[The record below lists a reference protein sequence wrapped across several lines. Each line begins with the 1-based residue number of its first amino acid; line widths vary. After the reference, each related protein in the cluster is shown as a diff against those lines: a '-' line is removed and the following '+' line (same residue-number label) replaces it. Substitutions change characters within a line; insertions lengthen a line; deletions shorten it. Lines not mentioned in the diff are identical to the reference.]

1 MALCGVTSRRASEE
15 IILKGRVM
23 VNGETVDYMG
33 CEVDPDYDTVEV
45 DGIVIKPEAKK
56 YYILLN
62 KPKGYVTTVSDEF
75 DRPTVMELVKD
86 VHARIYPV
94 GRLDYD
100 TAGLLIMTNDGD
112 FANVLTHPSHAV
124 NKGYIAKLNNLP
136 DNDALKRLREGV
148 ELDGRLT
155 SPAKVEVL
163 NPSKHGCEIKITI
176 HEGRNRQVRRM
187 FEAVGAE
194 VTSLKR
200 ISVGNVTLGNLP
212 EGKWRHLNDA
222 ERQRLMGRGKKNHSR
237 SKTRYCPT
245 VVGYYIKQ
253 FII

>member
-1 MALCGVTSRRASEE
+1 MRLQKYMAMCGVASRRASEE
-15 IILKGRVM
+15 IILKGRVQ
-23 VNGETVDYMG
+23 VNGEIIDYMG
-33 CEVDPDYDTVEV
+33 FEVDEDNDVVEV
-45 DGIVIKPEAKK
+45 DGTVIKPESKK

-75 DRPTVMELVKD
+75 DRPTVMELVRD

-100 TAGLLIMTNDGD
+100 TAGLLIMTNDGE
-112 FANVLTHPSHAV
+112 FANVLTHPSHSV
-124 NKGYIAKLNNLP
+124 NKGYIAQLNTMP
-136 DNDALKRLREGV
+136 DQESLNTLRNGV
-148 ELDGRLT
+148 LLDGKLT

-163 NPSKHGCEIKITI
+163 KPGKRGVEIKVTI

-187 FEAVGAE
+187 FEAIGAE
-194 VTSLKR
+194 VVSLKR

-222 ERQRLMGRGKKNHSR
+222 ERQRLMGRGKKNTPKR
-237 SKTRYCPT
+237 K
-245 VVGYYIKQ
+245 
-253 FII
+253 

>member
-1 MALCGVTSRRASEE
+1 MRLQKYMAQCGVASRRASEE
-15 IILKGRVM
+15 IILSGRVK

-33 CEVDPDYDTVEV
+33 CEIDENLDMVEV
-45 DGIVIKPEAKK
+45 DGVLIKPEAKK

-75 DRPTVMELVKD
+75 DRPTVMELVRD

-100 TAGLLIMTNDGD
+100 TAGLLIMTNDGE
-112 FANVLTHPSHAV
+112 FANILTHPSHNV
-124 NKGYIAKLNNLP
+124 NKAYIAQLNAMPDSESLNL
-136 DNDALKRLREGV
+136 LRTGIL
-148 ELDGRLT
+148 LDGKKT
-155 SPAKVEVL
+155 APAKVEVL
-163 NPSKHGCEIKITI
+163 NPAKHGCEIKVTI

-187 FEAVGAE
+187 FEAIGAE

-222 ERQRLMGRGKKNHSR
+222 ERQRLIGKKDRNTKGKR
-237 SKTRYCPT
+237 
-245 VVGYYIKQ
+245 
-253 FII
+253 

>member
-1 MALCGVTSRRASEE
+1 MALCGIASRRGSEE
-15 IILKGRVM
+15 IIARGRVR
-23 VNGETVDYMG
+23 VNGKIIDYMG
-33 CEVDPDYDTVEV
+33 HEIDPDSDTVEV
-45 DGIVIKPEAKK
+45 DGALIKPEPKK

-100 TAGLLIMTNDGD
+100 TSGLLIMTNDGE
-112 FANVLTHPSHAV
+112 FANILTHPSHSV
-124 NKGYIAKLNNLP
+124 NKAYIAKLNNLP
-136 DNDALKRLREGV
+136 DNESLNKLRNGLT
-148 ELDGRLT
+148 LDGKLT
-155 SPAKVEVL
+155 SPARVEVL
-163 NPSKHGCEIKITI
+163 QPAKHGCEIKVTI

-187 FEAVGAE
+187 FEAIGAE
-194 VTSLKR
+194 VISLKR

-222 ERQRLMGRGKKNHSR
+222 ERQRLMGKQKKNASL
-237 SKTRYCPT
+237 K
-245 VVGYYIKQ
+245 K
-253 FII
+253 

>member
-1 MALCGVTSRRASEE
+1 MAMCGVASRRASEE
-15 IILKGRVM
+15 IISKGRVH
-23 VNGETVDYMG
+23 VNGEIVDYMG
-33 CEVDPDYDTVEV
+33 YEVDEDNDVVEV

-75 DRPTVMELVKD
+75 DRPTVMELVRD

-100 TAGLLIMTNDGD
+100 TAGLLIMTNDGE
-112 FANVLTHPSHAV
+112 FANVLTHPSHSV
-124 NKGYIAKLNNLP
+124 NKGYIAQLNTMP
-136 DNDALKRLREGV
+136 DKESLDTLRNGV
-148 ELDGRLT
+148 LLDGKLT

-163 NPSKHGCEIKITI
+163 KPGKRGIEIKVTI

-187 FEAVGAE
+187 FEAIGAE
-194 VTSLKR
+194 VVSLKR

-222 ERQRLMGRGKKNHSR
+222 ERQRLMGRGKKNTTKR
-237 SKTRYCPT
+237 K
-245 VVGYYIKQ
+245 
-253 FII
+253 

>member
-1 MALCGVTSRRASEE
+1 MRLQKYMAQCGVASRRSSEE
-15 IILKGRVM
+15 IIKQGRVR
-23 VNGETVDYMG
+23 VNGEMIDYMG
-33 CEVDPDYDTVEV
+33 FEVDEDNDIVEV
-45 DGIVIKPEAKK
+45 DGIEIKPESKK

-100 TAGLLIMTNDGD
+100 TAGLLIMTNDGE
-112 FANVLTHPSHAV
+112 FANILTHPSHAV
-124 NKGYIAKLNNLP
+124 NKAYIAHLNNMP
-136 DNDALKRLREGV
+136 DNEALNLLRKGV
-148 ELDGRLT
+148 ELDGKLT
-155 SPAKVEVL
+155 APAKVEVL
-163 NPSKHGCEIKITI
+163 KPTKHNCEIKVTI

-194 VTSLKR
+194 VTMLKR
-200 ISVGNVTLGNLP
+200 IAVGNVTLGNLP

-222 ERQRLMGRGKKNHSR
+222 ERQRLMGKK
-237 SKTRYCPT
+237 SK
-245 VVGYYIKQ
+245 KK
-253 FII
+253 

>member
-1 MALCGVTSRRASEE
+1 MRLQKYMALCGVASRRASEE
-15 IILKGRVM
+15 IIARGRVC
-23 VNGETVDYMG
+23 VNDEVIDYMG
-33 CEVDPDYDTVEV
+33 YEVDEDNDIVSV
-45 DGIVIKPEAKK
+45 DGVVIKPEAKK

-100 TAGLLIMTNDGD
+100 TAGLLIMTNDGE

-124 NKGYIAKLNNLP
+124 NKGYIAKLNTMP
-136 DNDALKRLREGV
+136 DSDAIKRLREGV
-148 ELDGRLT
+148 LLDGKLT
-155 SPAKVEVL
+155 APAKVEVL
-163 NPSKHGCEIKITI
+163 NPSKHGCEIKVTI

-187 FEAVGAE
+187 FEAVGVE
-194 VTSLKR
+194 VTALKR

-222 ERQRLMGRGKKNHSR
+222 ERQKLMGRGKKSGAKPKKR
-237 SKTRYCPT
+237 
-245 VVGYYIKQ
+245 
-253 FII
+253 

>member
-1 MALCGVTSRRASEE
+1 MRLQKFMAQCGVASRRASEE
-15 IILKGRVM
+15 IIARGRVS
-23 VNGETVDYMG
+23 VNGEVIDYMG
-33 CEVDPDYDTVEV
+33 YEVDPDCDSVEV
-45 DGIVIKPEAKK
+45 DGVKIQPEAKK

-75 DRPTVMELVKD
+75 DRPTVMELVRD

-112 FANVLTHPSHAV
+112 FANILTHPSHAV
-124 NKGYIAKLNNLP
+124 NKAYIAQLDALP
-136 DNDALKRLREGV
+136 DADSLNVLRNGV
-148 ELDGRLT
+148 LLDGKLT

-163 NPSKHGCEIKITI
+163 KPTKRGCEIKVTI

-187 FEAVGAE
+187 FEAIGAT
-194 VTSLKR
+194 VVSLKR

-222 ERQRLMGRGKKNHSR
+222 ERQKLVGRGSKKQKR
-237 SKTRYCPT
+237 
-245 VVGYYIKQ
+245 
-253 FII
+253 

>member
-1 MALCGVTSRRASEE
+1 
-15 IILKGRVM
+15 M
-23 VNGETVDYMG
+23 VNGDVVDYMG
-33 CEVDPDYDTVEV
+33 CEVDPDSDIVEV
-45 DGIVIKPEAKK
+45 DGVRIQPEAKK

-75 DRPTVMELVKD
+75 DRPTVMELVRD

-112 FANVLTHPSHAV
+112 FANILTHPRHAV
-124 NKGYIAKLNNLP
+124 NKAYIAQLNNLP
-136 DNDALKRLREGV
+136 DSESLNMLRNGV
-148 ELDGRLT
+148 MLDGKVT
-155 SPAKVEVL
+155 APAKVEVL
-163 NPSKHGCEIKITI
+163 TPSKHGCEIKVTI

-187 FEAVGAE
+187 FEAIGAT
-194 VTSLKR
+194 VISLKR

-222 ERQRLMGRGKKNHSR
+222 ERHRLVGKG
-237 SKTRYCPT
+237 SKKKPER
-245 VVGYYIKQ
+245 KR
-253 FII
+253 

>member
-1 MALCGVTSRRASEE
+1 MRLQKYMAQCGVASRRSSEE
-15 IILKGRVM
+15 IIKQGRVT
-23 VNGETVDYMG
+23 VNGDMIDYMG
-33 CEVDPDYDTVEV
+33 FEVDEDHDIVEV
-45 DGIVIKPEAKK
+45 DGMEIKPEAKK

-124 NKGYIAKLNNLP
+124 NKAYIAQLNTMP
-136 DNDALKRLREGV
+136 DNDALNTLRKGV
-148 ELDGRLT
+148 ELDGKLT
-155 SPAKVEVL
+155 APAKVEVL
-163 NPSKHGCEIKITI
+163 KPTKHNCEIKVTI

-194 VTSLKR
+194 VTMLKR
-200 ISVGNVTLGNLP
+200 IAVGNVTLGNLP

-222 ERQRLMGRGKKNHSR
+222 ERQRLMGKGSKNKSKK
-237 SKTRYCPT
+237 K
-245 VVGYYIKQ
+245 
-253 FII
+253 

>member
-1 MALCGVTSRRASEE
+1 MRLQKFMAQCGVASRRASEE
-15 IILKGRVM
+15 IIARGRVS
-23 VNGETVDYMG
+23 VNGEVIDYMG
-33 CEVDPDYDTVEV
+33 YEVDPDCDTVEV
-45 DGIVIKPEAKK
+45 DGVKIQPEAKK

-75 DRPTVMELVKD
+75 DRPTVMELVRD

-112 FANVLTHPSHAV
+112 FANILTHPSHAV
-124 NKGYIAKLNNLP
+124 NKAYIAQLDALP
-136 DNDALKRLREGV
+136 DADSLNVLRNGV
-148 ELDGRLT
+148 LLDGKLT

-163 NPSKHGCEIKITI
+163 KPTKRGCEIKVTI

-187 FEAVGAE
+187 FEAIGAT
-194 VTSLKR
+194 VVSLKR

-222 ERQRLMGRGKKNHSR
+222 ERQKLVGRGSKKQKR
-237 SKTRYCPT
+237 
-245 VVGYYIKQ
+245 
-253 FII
+253 

>member
-1 MALCGVTSRRASEE
+1 MRLQKFMAQCGVASRRASEE
-15 IILKGRVM
+15 IINQGRVM
-23 VNGETVDYMG
+23 VNGDVIDYMG
-33 CEVDPDYDTVEV
+33 CEIDPDNDIVEV
-45 DGIVIKPEAKK
+45 DGAVIRPEAKK

-75 DRPTVMELVKD
+75 DRPTVMELVRD

-112 FANVLTHPSHAV
+112 FANVLTHPRHAV
-124 NKGYIAKLNNLP
+124 NKAYIAQLNNLP
-136 DNDALKRLREGV
+136 DSESLNMLRNGV
-148 ELDGRLT
+148 MLDGKVT
-155 SPAKVEVL
+155 APAKVEVL
-163 NPSKHGCEIKITI
+163 KPAKHGCEIKVTI

-187 FEAVGAE
+187 FEAIGAT
-194 VTSLKR
+194 VISLKR

-222 ERQRLMGRGKKNHSR
+222 ERQRLMGKGSKKKPGA
-237 SKTRYCPT
+237 KTR
-245 VVGYYIKQ
+245 
-253 FII
+253 

>member
-1 MALCGVTSRRASEE
+1 MAMCGVASRRASEE
-15 IILKGRVM
+15 RILKGRVQ
-23 VNGETVDYMG
+23 VNGEIIDYMG
-33 CEVDPDYDTVEV
+33 FEVDEDNDVVEV
-45 DGIVIKPEAKK
+45 DGVVIKPETKK

-75 DRPTVMELVKD
+75 DRPTVMELVRD

-100 TAGLLIMTNDGD
+100 TAGLLIMTNDGE
-112 FANVLTHPSHAV
+112 FANVLTHPSHSV
-124 NKGYIAKLNNLP
+124 NKGYIAQLNTMP
-136 DNDALKRLREGV
+136 DQDSLNTLRNGV
-148 ELDGRLT
+148 LLDGKLT

-163 NPSKHGCEIKITI
+163 KPGKRGVEIKVTI

-187 FEAVGAE
+187 FEAIGAE
-194 VTSLKR
+194 VVSLKR

-222 ERQRLMGRGKKNHSR
+222 ERQRLMGRGKKNTPKR
-237 SKTRYCPT
+237 K
-245 VVGYYIKQ
+245 
-253 FII
+253 

>member
-1 MALCGVTSRRASEE
+1 MAQCGVASRRSSEE
-15 IILKGRVM
+15 IIKQGRVT
-23 VNGETVDYMG
+23 VNGDMIDYIG
-33 CEVDPDYDTVEV
+33 FEVDEDNDIVEV

-124 NKGYIAKLNNLP
+124 NKAYIAQLNTMP
-136 DNDALKRLREGV
+136 DNDALNTLRKGV
-148 ELDGRLT
+148 ELDGKLT
-155 SPAKVEVL
+155 APAKVEVL
-163 NPSKHGCEIKITI
+163 KPTKHNCEIKVTI

-194 VTSLKR
+194 VTMLKR
-200 ISVGNVTLGNLP
+200 IAVGNVTLGNLP

-222 ERQRLMGRGKKNHSR
+222 ERQRLMGKGSKNKSKK
-237 SKTRYCPT
+237 K
-245 VVGYYIKQ
+245 
-253 FII
+253 

>member
-1 MALCGVTSRRASEE
+1 MRLQKYMAECGVASRRASEE
-15 IILKGRVM
+15 IIKQGRVL
-23 VNGETVDYMG
+23 VNGDTVDYMG
-33 CEVDPDYDTVEV
+33 YEVNPDFDIVWV
-45 DGIVIKPEAKK
+45 DGVEIKPEAKK

-124 NKGYIAKLNNLP
+124 NKGYIAQLNNLP
-136 DNDALKRLREGV
+136 DSDALNNLRNGV
-148 ELDGRLT
+148 LLDGKLT

-163 NPSKHGCEIKITI
+163 KPSKHGCEIKVTI

-222 ERQRLMGRGKKNHSR
+222 ERQRLMGRGNKGSVRKKR
-237 SKTRYCPT
+237 
-245 VVGYYIKQ
+245 
-253 FII
+253 

>member
-1 MALCGVTSRRASEE
+1 MRLQKYMALCGVASRRASEE
-15 IILKGRVM
+15 IIAKGRVR
-23 VNGETVDYMG
+23 VNGEVIDYMG
-33 CEVDPDYDTVEV
+33 FEVDEEYDVVEV
-45 DGIVIKPEAKK
+45 DGVTIRPEAKK

-75 DRPTVMELVKD
+75 DRPTVMELVSD

-100 TAGLLIMTNDGD
+100 TAGLLIMTNDGE

-124 NKGYIAKLNNLP
+124 NKGYIAQVNTMPDAESLN
-136 DNDALKRLREGV
+136 RLRNGV
-148 ELDGRLT
+148 LLDGKLT
-155 SPAKVEVL
+155 APAKVEVL
-163 NPSKHGCEIKITI
+163 KTSKRGFEIKVTI

-187 FEAVGAE
+187 FEAIGAE
-194 VTSLKR
+194 VISLKR

-222 ERQRLMGRGKKNHSR
+222 ERQRLMGRGKKKENS
-237 SKTRYCPT
+237 SKGKRR
-245 VVGYYIKQ
+245 
-253 FII
+253 

>member
-1 MALCGVTSRRASEE
+1 MAMCAVASRRASEE
-15 IILKGRVM
+15 IIKSGRVK
-23 VNGETVDYMG
+23 VNGEVIDYMG
-33 CEVDPDYDTVEV
+33 YEVDEDSDIVEV

-56 YYILLN
+56 FYILLN

-112 FANVLTHPSHAV
+112 FANTLTHPSHNV
-124 NKGYIAKLNNLP
+124 NKGYIAKINKMP
-136 DNDALKRLREGV
+136 DKEALDTLKKGV
-148 ELDGRLT
+148 LLDGKLT
-155 SPAKVEVL
+155 APAKVEIL
-163 NPSKHGCEIKITI
+163 KPTKFNCEIKVTI

-187 FEAVGAE
+187 FEAIGAE

-222 ERQRLMGRGKKNHSR
+222 ERQRLMGRG
-237 SKTRYCPT
+237 SKR
-245 VVGYYIKQ
+245 K
-253 FII
+253 